1 MSTKTNFK
9 RVALVAVAAL
19 GLGVLTSVAPA
30 NAAASGLTFVANGV
44 GTQPSVT
51 SGLCASSN
59 TTGGTVALGSLFSI
73 DATGTGATTDRIVV
87 TGPLSIK
94 IVYDA
99 SANTTTVATGSINGG
114 ATTATL
120 TENDESVLIQAT
132 GVGTGSVALYS
143 TSGTVLVQ
151 SLPITVVA
159 SCSSGVGLAYSYVQ
173 VSDSASAWYTTTD
186 LGETTPSATTWD
198 SVSVADTS
206 ADQKT
211 TFANNA
217 TAYVAVNVEDVYG
230 ADVTTGYLT
239 ATATNGAIVNG
250 IAGGATAGVTHS
262 YGNTFTVRQPTAGA
276 PLSTTITV
284 SYNGTVLA
292 TKNLTIAGTASSI
305 TGVMAYSGASGQA
318 AGSAALTALQGV
330 ISFRVTDSAGN
341 QITTSSSVALY
352 GSSNDALVNQIAVG
366 RENAAAATP
375 TKSGLATYNCI
386 GATKSGSSAV
396 VLYTVNGAGAVL
408 KTAPINVTCSGG
420 TATYKV
426 ALDKAAYKS
435 GDIATVTI
443 SALDA
448 NGKAVADNTELGNDG
463 SASVAVPGM
472 TAVTAPVS
480 TDVSSEGA
488 WTYTYT
494 VNSAISGGF
503 AAAVSIAGAE
513 VQVTPA
519 TTQYTIS
526 DGATGVSNADVLKAI
541 VSLIASINKQIAAL
555 QKALLKK

>member
-1 MSTKTNFK
+1 
-9 RVALVAVAAL
+9 
-19 GLGVLTSVAPA
+19 
-30 NAAASGLTFVANGV
+30 VANGV

-59 TTGGTVALGSLFSI
+59 TTGATVALGSLFSV

-99 SANTTTVATGSINGG
+99 SANTTTVATGSVNGAG
-114 ATTATL
+114 TTATL
-120 TENDESVLIQAT
+120 SENDDSVLIQAA
-132 GVGTGSVALYS
+132 GVGTGSVSLYS

-173 VSDSASAWYTTTD
+173 VSDSAAAWYTTVD
-186 LGETTPSATTWD
+186 LGDDSAATTWN
-198 SVSVADTS
+198 SITVADTS
-206 ADQKT
+206 ADKKT

-250 IAGGATAGVTHS
+250 IAGGATAAVTHS

-276 PLSTTITV
+276 PLSTTVTV

-292 TKNLTIAGTASSI
+292 TKNLTIAGTTSSV
-305 TGVMAYSGASGQA
+305 TGVMAYSGLSGQA
-318 AGSAALTALQGV
+318 AGSTAYAALQGV

-352 GSSNDALVNQIAVG
+352 GSSNDALVNQITVG
-366 RENAAAATP
+366 RENAASATP

-386 GATKSGSSAV
+386 GATKSGSSDV
-396 VLYTVNGAGAVL
+396 VLYTVSANGTVI
-408 KTAPINVTCSGG
+408 KSAPINVTCSGG

-448 NGKAVADNTELGNDG
+448 NGKAVADNTTLGNG
-463 SASVAVPGM
+463 AASSVAVPGM
-472 TAVTAPVS
+472 TAVSAPVS
-480 TDVSSEGA
+480 TDASSEGA

-503 AAAVSIAGAE
+503 ASAVTIAGAE

>member
-1 MSTKTNFK
+1 
-9 RVALVAVAAL
+9 
-19 GLGVLTSVAPA
+19 
-30 NAAASGLTFVANGV
+30 
-44 GTQPSVT
+44 
-51 SGLCASSN
+51 
-59 TTGGTVALGSLFSI
+59 
-73 DATGTGATTDRIVV
+73 
-87 TGPLSIK
+87 
-94 IVYDA
+94 
-99 SANTTTVATGSINGG
+99 
-114 ATTATL
+114 
-120 TENDESVLIQAT
+120 
-132 GVGTGSVALYS
+132 
-143 TSGTVLVQ
+143 
-151 SLPITVVA
+151 VA

-173 VSDSASAWYTTTD
+173 VSDSSSAWYTTAD
-186 LGETTPSATTWD
+186 LADGSSATAWGATT
-198 SVSVADTS
+198 VADTS

-230 ADVTTGYLT
+230 ADITTGYLT

-250 IAGGATAGVTHS
+250 IAGGATAAVSHS
-262 YGNTFTVRQPTAGA
+262 YGNTFTVRQPSAGV
-276 PLSTTITV
+276 PVSTTITV

-305 TGVMAYSGASGQA
+305 TGVMAYSGLSGQA
-318 AGSAALTALQGV
+318 ADATAYAALQGV

-352 GSSNDALVNQIAVG
+352 GSSNDALVNQVAVQ
-366 RENAAAATP
+366 RENAAAGTP
-375 TKSGLATYNCI
+375 TKSGLAVYNCI
-386 GATKSGSSAV
+386 GATKSGSANV
-396 VLYTVNGAGAVL
+396 ILYTVNGSGVVL
-408 KTAPINVTCSGG
+408 KSAPIAVTCSGG
-420 TATYKV
+420 TASYKV

-435 GDIATVTI
+435 GDISTVTI

-448 NGKAVADNTELGNDG
+448 NGQKVADNTELGNG
-463 SASVAVPGM
+463 ASASVAVPGM

-480 TDVSSEGA
+480 TDASSEGA

-503 AAAVSIAGAE
+503 AAAVNIAGSE

-519 TTQYTIS
+519 TTQYSIAES
-526 DGATGVSNADVLKAI
+526 GGVSNADVLKAI